1 MRYAFVL
8 IAQIKCSRRNRWLR
22 NKKRAWSARGA
33 NLSKLCKC

>member
-8 IAQIKCSRRNRWLR
+8 IARIKCSRGNRWSR

-33 NLSKLCKC
+33 NLPKLCKR